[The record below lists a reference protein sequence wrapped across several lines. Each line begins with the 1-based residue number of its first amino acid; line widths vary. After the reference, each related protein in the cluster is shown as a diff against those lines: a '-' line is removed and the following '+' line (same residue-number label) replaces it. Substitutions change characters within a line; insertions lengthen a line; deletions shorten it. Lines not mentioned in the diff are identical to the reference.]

1 MPCPDQQSARPEER
15 EKITKPKR
23 MELNHYFE
31 PVALDRPEN
40 ALPFSE
46 DVFGRNIRVN
56 TLSHPIDEISNYQI
70 ALIGI
75 PEDRNSY
82 NRGASYAPD
91 RIREKLYPLSKVS
104 DKIHIID
111 LGNLKA
117 TPTAGDT
124 YFGLRDVLLELL
136 NNQVTAILLG
146 GSQDLTYGAFLAFEQ
161 AKPTVNLVTVD
172 SRINAGKEAVSADT
186 YLQSIWKSPK
196 LFRYCNLGHQQY
208 LVSDAYANQMDKSG
222 FEAIRLG
229 ALRNN
234 LAQAEPCLRDASLVS
249 FDISSVRQSDA
260 PANPF
265 ASPNGLYSEDSCQL
279 ARYAGLSDHVSCFG
293 IFEINPALD
302 HQGQTVHLAAQMV
315 WYFMEGFAQRRAET
329 PSSESNDFKVFI
341 VNHEDMEHELTF
353 YKSQIT
359 NRWWMEVPDIKTGRS
374 FAIACT
380 QEEYQQAS
388 NHDIPDLWWRTF
400 QRIN

>member
-1 MPCPDQQSARPEER
+1 MPCPDQQSAGPEER
-15 EKITKPKR
+15 EKITNACR
-23 MELNHYFE
+23 MELNNYFE
-31 PVALDRPEN
+31 PVGLDKPEDSVSFN
-40 ALPFSE
+40 E
-46 DVFGRNIRVN
+46 EVFGRNIRVN

-70 ALIGI
+70 ALLGI
-75 PEDRNSY
+75 PEDRNSF
-82 NRGASYAPD
+82 NRGASNAPD
-91 RIREKLYPLSKVS
+91 RIREKLYPLYKVS
-104 DKIHIID
+104 DKTRIID
-111 LGNLKA
+111 LGNMKV

-124 YFGLRDVLLELL
+124 YYGLRDVLLELL

-161 AKPTVNLVTVD
+161 ANPSVNLVTVD
-172 SRINAGKEAVSADT
+172 SRINTGSDVVSADT
-186 YLQSIWKSPK
+186 YLQAIWKSPK
-196 LFRYCNLGHQQY
+196 LFRYSNLGHQQY
-208 LVSDAYANQMDKSG
+208 LVNNKYPAQMDKMG

-229 ALRNN
+229 SLRNN
-234 LAQAEPCLRDASLVS
+234 MAQAEPCLRDASLVS

-293 IFEINPALD
+293 IFEVNPAFD
-302 HQGQTVHLAAQMV
+302 HQGQTAHLAAQMV
-315 WYFMEGFAQRRAET
+315 WYFMEGFVQRRTET
-329 PSSESNDFKVFI
+329 PSSGSNDFKVFI

-353 YKSQIT
+353 YKSLVT
-359 NRWWMEVPDIKTGRS
+359 NRWWMEVPEIKTGLS
-374 FAIACT
+374 YPVACT

>member
-1 MPCPDQQSARPEER
+1 
-15 EKITKPKR
+15 
-23 MELNHYFE
+23 MELNNYFE
-31 PVALDRPEN
+31 PVALDKPEVSVSLN
-40 ALPFSE
+40 E
-46 DVFGRNIRVN
+46 EVFGKNIRVN
-56 TLSHPIDEISNYQI
+56 TLSHPIDEISNYRI

-75 PEDRNSY
+75 PEDRNSF
-82 NRGASYAPD
+82 NRGASNAPD
-91 RIREKLYPLSKVS
+91 RIRERLYPLYKVS
-104 DKIHIID
+104 DKIRIID
-111 LGNLKA
+111 LGNLKS
-117 TPTAGDT
+117 TPAASDT
-124 YFGLRDVLLELL
+124 YYGLRDVMLELL

-161 AKPTVNLVTVD
+161 ARTSVNVVTID
-172 SRINAGKEAVSADT
+172 SRINAGAEAVSADT
-186 YLQSIWKSPK
+186 YLRSIWKSPK
-196 LFRYCNLGHQQY
+196 LFRFCNLGHQQY
-208 LVSDAYANQMDKSG
+208 LVNDKYAVQMEKMG

-234 LAQAEPCLRDASLVS
+234 LTQAEPCLRDASLVS

-265 ASPNGLYSEDSCQL
+265 PSPNGLYAEDSCQL

-293 IFEINPALD
+293 IFEVNPAFD
-302 HQGQTVHLAAQMV
+302 HQGQTAHLAAQMV
-315 WYFMEGFAQRRAET
+315 WYFIEGFAQRKTEI
-329 PSSESNDFKVFI
+329 PSSENNDFKVFI

-353 YKSQIT
+353 YKSLIT
-359 NRWWMEVPDIKTGRS
+359 NRWWMEVPEIKTGKS

>member
-1 MPCPDQQSARPEER
+1 
-15 EKITKPKR
+15 

-31 PVALDRPEN
+31 PVALDKPGQSVSLN
-40 ALPFSE
+40 E

-56 TLSHPIDEISNYQI
+56 TPSHPIDEISNYQI

-75 PEDRNSY
+75 PEDRHSF
-82 NRGASYAPD
+82 NRGTSNAPD
-91 RIREKLYPLSKVS
+91 RIREKLYPLNKVS
-104 DKIHIID
+104 DKIRIID

-124 YFGLRDVLLELL
+124 YFGLRDVMLELL
-136 NNQVTAILLG
+136 NNQVTAVLLG
-146 GSQDLTYGAFLAFEQ
+146 GSQDLTCGAFLAFEQ
-161 AKPTVNLVTVD
+161 AKPSINLVTID
-172 SRINAGKEAVSADT
+172 ARINAGAEEITSDT
-186 YLQSIWKSPK
+186 WLQSVWKSSK
-196 LFRYCNLGHQQY
+196 LLRYCNIGHQQY
-208 LVSDAYANQMDKSG
+208 LVSTKFQDQMDKMG

-234 LAQAEPCLRDASLVS
+234 LAQAEPCLRDANLVS
-249 FDISSVRQSDA
+249 FDISAVRQSDA

-265 ASPNGLYSEDSCQL
+265 ASPNGLYAEDSCQL

-293 IFEINPALD
+293 IFEINPAFD
-302 HQGQTVHLAAQMV
+302 HQGQTAHLAAQMV
-315 WYFMEGFAQRRAET
+315 WHFMEGFMQRRTET
-329 PSSESNDFKVFI
+329 PSSGSPDFKVFI

-353 YKSQIT
+353 YRSLVT
-359 NRWWMEVPDIKTGRS
+359 NRWWMEVPEIKTGK
-374 FAIACT
+374 AYTIACT
-380 QEEYQQAS
+380 QDEYQQAS